1 MGSKL
6 LVKTLLSLLGVVV
19 CLSLVTA
26 CTRTKEANVE
36 TPKLYDNSGNPVG
49 PTETNGKWLIVN
61 YWATW
66 CGACRWEV
74 PELNNFYRNNQ
85 DKDVLLLGVDSAS
98 MDPSTQDEAIASMG
112 IVYPV
117 LRQDPGDDWKIPLVD
132 LVPTTF
138 IIDPNG
144 KLVATIS
151 GATSEKS
158 LKNILHKL
166 KNEEK

>member
-1 MGSKL
+1 MEMRSKL
-6 LVKTLLSLLGVVV
+6 FFKTLFFLL
-19 CLSLVTA
+19 CALVLVA
-26 CTRTKEANVE
+26 CSRTEA
-36 TPKLYDNSGNPVG
+36 PKYYDNKGKPVG
-49 PTETNGKWLIVN
+49 TNDVRGKWLVVN

-74 PELNNFYRNNQ
+74 PELNNFYQNNA
-85 DKDVLLLGVDSAS
+85 DKDVLLYGVDTAS
-98 MDPSTQDEAIASMG
+98 MDTNMQDEAINSMG
-112 IVYPV
+112 IAYPV
-117 LRQDPGDDWKIPLVD
+117 LRKDPGDDWHIPLVD

-138 IIDPNG
+138 IIDPDG